1 MALVMSSSQAEGKAR
16 EYLDEAVRQLNKL
29 RLFNRSDKYENAAY
43 YYNKAAVAF
52 KIASNWQEAGD
63 AFIKSAENK
72 MYYDQEAA
80 MDEYVQAA
88 RAFKQGSFNR
98 DAVRCYEQ
106 AVHHFMAKN
115 KFGTAA
121 KLYREIGEIEE
132 GDYRWRQAV
141 EAYSHAADC
150 HENEDAKSH
159 AMELEL
165 KIAEIYANQAEY
177 KEAIDYFEKVA
188 KGSEKNPLI
197 RFNANDYLLRAAL
210 CHLPACVSSK
220 DNGAAF
226 KQALARY
233 KDAFFAFSKS
243 RECKFL
249 DKLAA
254 AVEEEDV
261 QAFTDAVAEYDRVSP
276 LDKWRTNV
284 LLMMKRHLKHEDII
298 DDEDDDY
305 EQLK

>member
-1 MALVMSSSQAEGKAR
+1 MASVMSSSQAEVKAR
-16 EYLDEAVRQLNKL
+16 EYLDEAVRQLNKI
-29 RLFNRSDKYENAAY
+29 RIFNRNDKYENAAY
-43 YYNKAAVAF
+43 YYNKAATAF

-63 AFIKSAENK
+63 AFIKSAEHK
-72 MYYDQEAA
+72 MHYDEEAA

-106 AVHHFMAKN
+106 VVHYFMAKN

-121 KLYREIGEIEE
+121 KLYRDIGEIEE
-132 GDYRWRQAV
+132 SDYRWRQAV

-150 HENEDAKSH
+150 YESEDAKSH

-165 KIAEIYANQAEY
+165 KVAEIYANQAEY
-177 KEAIDYFEKVA
+177 KEAIEYFEKVA

-197 RFNANDYLLRAAL
+197 RFNVNDYLARAAL
-210 CHLPACVSSK
+210 CHLPACVASK

-233 KDAFFAFSKS
+233 KDAFFTFSKS
-243 RECKFL
+243 REGKFL
-249 DKLAA
+249 DKLAQA
-254 AVEEEDV
+254 IEEEDV
-261 QAFTDAVAEYDRVSP
+261 QAFTDAIAEYDRASS

-284 LLMMKRHLKHEDII
+284 LLLMKRHLKHEDII
-298 DDEDDDY
+298 DEDDDEE